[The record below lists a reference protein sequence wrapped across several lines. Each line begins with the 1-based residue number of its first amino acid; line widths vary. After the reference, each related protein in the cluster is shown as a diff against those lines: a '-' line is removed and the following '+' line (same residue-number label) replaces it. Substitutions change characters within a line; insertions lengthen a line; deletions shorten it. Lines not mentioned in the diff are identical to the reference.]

1 MNNAK
6 IGTAV
11 LGAYLLGRKKKA
23 KMALGLGM
31 AMAGARVRP
40 GQLGRALADSP
51 FVGELGEQVRTEL
64 LSAGRTAAGSLLT
77 AKADRLADTLHERT
91 AGLREKAPGDGGEPA
106 DDASGGADERDGADT
121 ARDEHRDE
129 HRDEKDRDEK
139 DRGGG
144 RDENEDEDRQ
154 ENRGEDRG
162 GSPRRN
168 REQEARAGSPR
179 RRTGGSAPG
188 RERSGTARP
197 RRAAAEASATRRP
210 DDG

>member
-129 HRDEKDRDEK
+129 HRDEKDR
-139 DRGGG
+139 GGG
-144 RDENEDEDRQ
+144 RDENEDEDRE